1 MKKLLSLPVK
11 LSLSEAENQIYQN
24 FLKYVPPLSLNLMA
38 VKVENRPEDFLGWC
52 GELIRLCREDIN
64 FDLMEDEQFVPLKK
78 LQGVLETGFTIS
90 QFKMARIAPWPI
102 FLGFIEQQNTIHAL
116 DERLRLLNYVEQLR
130 EKPLAD
136 LLPEDRLA
144 IAGKHTSAHDYSIYN
159 FDVEWFA
166 STKGANVFHKLLEQT
181 PEKFDAALAY
191 IPLTGDVTY
200 DQYQQ
205 FVSAYKAIFAEYTP
219 EKSENN
225 TPPLAA
231 ATRLLAMRRPDQ
243 FIALNNNKIDIICQG
258 LSIAKF
264 KNTDF
269 SSYWH
274 DAIGTLRTFA
284 WWNQAEPACVV
295 EGVEETDVEGISETN
310 VEGVSENT
318 EEAEIKGTEELT
330 TEGKAAVTPQTNLE
344 HTLWKNRALLI
355 DLFLFADV
363 DLASNSNYIRAR
375 DKAQNKAHNKTSNR
389 AKAAPVRRGKESAE
403 MLVDKALTA
412 EDLPEYIQ
420 GKRDTLINQVK
431 AGKSVEQAI
440 GLIRAIF
447 G

>member
-11 LSLSEAENQIYQN
+11 LSLSEAENQVYQN

-52 GELIRLCREDIN
+52 GELLRLCREDLN
-64 FDLMEDEQFVPLKK
+64 MDLMEEEQLAPLKK
-78 LQGVLETGFTIS
+78 LQAVLETGFTIS

-102 FLGFIEQQNTIHAL
+102 FSGFIEQQNTIHAL
-116 DERLRLLNYVEQLR
+116 DERLRLLGYVDTLR
-130 EKPLAD
+130 GTPLAE
-136 LLPEDRLA
+136 LAIEDRLV
-144 IAGKHTSAHDYSIYN
+144 IAGKHTSDHDYSVYN

-166 STKGANVFHKLLEQT
+166 STKGAKVFHILLEQS
-181 PEKFDAALAY
+181 PEQFDAALAH

-200 DQYQQ
+200 DEYQK
-205 FVSAYKAIFAEYTP
+205 FVAAYKAIFAEYTS
-219 EKSENN
+219 EKAQNN
-225 TPPLAA
+225 KPPLAA

-284 WWNQAEPACVV
+284 WWNHAEPAFV
-295 EGVEETDVEGISETN
+295 EVSTEVSTEASDVESSEEEQSQTA
-310 VEGVSENT
+310 VSDENR
-318 EEAEIKGTEELT
+318 
-330 TEGKAAVTPQTNLE
+330 E
-344 HTLWKNRALLI
+344 HTLWKNRAVLI
-355 DLFLFADV
+355 DLFLFADT
-363 DLASNSNYIRAR
+363 DLAENSNYIRAR
-375 DKAQNKAHNKTSNR
+375 DKAHNKISTKS
-389 AKAAPVRRGKESAE
+389 KATPKRRGKETAE
-403 MLVDKALTA
+403 MLVDKALTD
-412 EDLPEYIQ
+412 EDLPEYMQ
-420 GKRDTLINQVK
+420 GKRDTLIHQIK
-431 AGKSVEQAI
+431 AGKSTEQAI

>member
-1 MKKLLSLPVK
+1 MKKLLSLPVN
-11 LSLSEAENQIYQN
+11 LPLSEAENQIYQN

-38 VKVENRPEDFLGWC
+38 VKVENRPKDFLGWC

-64 FDLMEDEQFVPLKK
+64 MDLMEDEQFPILKK
-78 LQGVLETGFTIS
+78 LQAVLETGFTIS

-102 FLGFIEQQNTIHAL
+102 FLGFIEEQSTIHAL
-116 DERLRLLNYVEQLR
+116 DERLRLLDYVDTIR
-130 EKPLAD
+130 NTPLAE
-136 LLPEDRLA
+136 LGTEDRLV
-144 IAGKHTSAHDYSIYN
+144 IAGKHSSDHDYSVYN
-159 FDVEWFA
+159 FDTEWFA
-166 STKGANVFHKLLEQT
+166 NTKGAKVFHVLLEQS
-181 PEKFDAALAY
+181 PEKFDAALAH

-200 DQYQQ
+200 DEYQK
-205 FVSAYKAIFAEYTP
+205 FVAAYKAIFADYTP
-219 EKSENN
+219 KKSENN

-243 FIALNNNKIDIICQG
+243 FIALNNNKIDIMCQG

-284 WWNQAEPACVV
+284 WWNQSEPAFS
-295 EGVEETDVEGISETN
+295 ESAEETK
-310 VEGVSENT
+310 
-318 EEAEIKGTEELT
+318 EEAEEATSE
-330 TEGKAAVTPQTNLE
+330 TEGSSDESLNENSNQNRE
-344 HTLWKNRALLI
+344 YTLWKNRAVLI
-355 DLFLFADV
+355 DLFLFADT
-363 DLASNSNYIRAR
+363 DLAENSNYIRAR
-375 DKAQNKAHNKTSNR
+375 DKAHNKVPAKS
-389 AKAAPVRRGKESAE
+389 KAAPKRRGKETAE
-403 MLVDKALTA
+403 MLVDKALA
-412 EDLPEYIQ
+412 ADDLPEYIQ

-431 AGKSVEQAI
+431 EGKSAEQAI

>member
-1 MKKLLSLPVK
+1 MKKLLSLPVNM
-11 LSLSEAENQIYQN
+11 SLSEAENQIYQN

-38 VKVENRPEDFLGWC
+38 VKVENRPNDFLGWC

-64 FDLMEDEQFVPLKK
+64 MDLMEDEQFPILKK

-102 FLGFIEQQNTIHAL
+102 FLGFIEEQSSIHAL
-116 DERLRLLNYVEQLR
+116 DERLRLLNYVDTLR
-130 EKPLAD
+130 EKPLAE
-136 LLPEDRLA
+136 LAIEDRLVF
-144 IAGKHTSAHDYSIYN
+144 AGKHTSDHDYSVYN

-166 STKGANVFHKLLEQT
+166 STKGAKVFHILLEQS
-181 PEKFDAALAY
+181 PEKFDAALAH

-200 DQYQQ
+200 DEYLK
-205 FVSAYKAIFAEYTP
+205 FVADYKAIFAAYTP
-219 EKSENN
+219 EKSQNN

-243 FIALNNNKIDIICQG
+243 FIALNNNKIDILCQG

-284 WWNQAEPACVV
+284 WWNQPEPEFVQVTATVNDAAAEV
-295 EGVEETDVEGISETN
+295 ETSEEESLDAVAQN
-310 VEGVSENT
+310 ENR
-318 EEAEIKGTEELT
+318 
-330 TEGKAAVTPQTNLE
+330 E

-363 DLASNSNYIRAR
+363 DLAQNSNYIRAR
-375 DKAQNKAHNKTSNR
+375 DKALNNVSTKS
-389 AKAAPVRRGKESAE
+389 KAAPKRRGKETAE

-412 EDLPEYIQ
+412 EDLPEYVQ

-431 AGKSVEQAI
+431 SGKSVEQAI

>member
-38 VKVENRPEDFLGWC
+38 VKVENRPDDFLGWC

-64 FDLMEDEQFVPLKK
+64 FDLMEDEQFAPLKK

-102 FLGFIEQQNTIHAL
+102 FLGFIEQQNAIHAL
-116 DERLRLLNYVEQLR
+116 DERLRLLNYVDTLR

-136 LLPEDRLA
+136 LAIEDRLV
-144 IAGKHTSAHDYSIYN
+144 IAGKHTSDHDYSVYN

-166 STKGANVFHKLLEQT
+166 STKGAKVFHILLEQS
-181 PEKFDAALAY
+181 PEKFDAALAH

-200 DQYQQ
+200 DEYQK
-205 FVSAYKAIFAEYTP
+205 FVSAYKAIFAAYTP
-219 EKSENN
+219 EKSQNN

-269 SSYWH
+269 PSYWH

-284 WWNQAEPACVV
+284 WWNQAEPAFV
-295 EGVEETDVEGISETN
+295 EISTEASEVENSEEEQSQTA
-310 VEGVSENT
+310 VSDENR
-318 EEAEIKGTEELT
+318 
-330 TEGKAAVTPQTNLE
+330 E
-344 HTLWKNRALLI
+344 HTLWKNRAALI
-355 DLFLFADV
+355 DLFLFADT
-363 DLASNSNYIRAR
+363 DLAENSNYIRAR
-375 DKAQNKAHNKTSNR
+375 DKAHNKVPTKS
-389 AKAAPVRRGKESAE
+389 KVAPKRRGKETAE
-403 MLVDKALTA
+403 MLVDKALTD
-412 EDLPEYIQ
+412 EELPEYIQ

>member
-1 MKKLLSLPVK
+1 MKKLLSLPVNM
-11 LSLSEAENQIYQN
+11 SLSEAENQIYQN

-38 VKVENRPEDFLGWC
+38 VKVKNRPDDFLGWC

-64 FDLMEDEQFVPLKK
+64 FDLMEDEQFAPLKK

-102 FLGFIEQQNTIHAL
+102 FLGFVEQQTALHAL
-116 DERLRLLNYVEQLR
+116 DERLRLLDYVETLR
-130 EKPLAD
+130 EKPLAE

-144 IAGKHTSAHDYSIYN
+144 FAGKHTSSHDYSVYN
-159 FDVEWFA
+159 FDTEWFA
-166 STKGANVFHKLLEQT
+166 NTKGAKVFHILLEQS
-181 PEKFDAALAY
+181 PEKFDAALAH

-205 FVSAYKAIFAEYTP
+205 FVSAYKAIFEEYVP
-219 EKSENN
+219 EKSQNN

-284 WWNQAEPACVV
+284 WWNQAEPERVGNSV
-295 EGVEETDVEGISETN
+295 EVESDVGSVDAETKVAESTEETSSQPADSQV
-310 VEGVSENT
+310 
-318 EEAEIKGTEELT
+318 
-330 TEGKAAVTPQTNLE
+330 NLE
-344 HTLWKNRALLI
+344 HTLWKNRAVLI

-363 DLASNSNYIRAR
+363 DLAANSNYIRAR
-375 DKAQNKAHNKTSNR
+375 DKAHNKTPSASR
-389 AKAAPVRRGKESAE
+389 TAAPKKRGKESAE
-403 MLVDKALTA
+403 MLVDKALAA

-431 AGKSVEQAI
+431 NGKSVEQAI